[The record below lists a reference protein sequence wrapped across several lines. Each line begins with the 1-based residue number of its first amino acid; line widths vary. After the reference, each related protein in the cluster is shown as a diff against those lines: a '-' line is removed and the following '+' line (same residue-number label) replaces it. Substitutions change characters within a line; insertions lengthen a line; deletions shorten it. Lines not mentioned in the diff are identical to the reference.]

1 MCPPH
6 IRAGGK
12 VPTIACKAANLRRM
26 RFLCAAHII
35 LHLKQKAAV
44 KRIYGGAAKGIKKT
58 PAFQRGRGGVNY
70 RVNAARAAA
79 KSLQS
84 ANLSALDRALAF
96 WAAPFHAFHARNV
109 AGREVQ

>member
-1 MCPPH
+1 MRPAPYT
-6 IRAGGK
+6 RGGK
-12 VPTIACKAANLRRM
+12 APAIACRAANLRRA
-26 RFLCAAHII
+26 RFLFLSCKN
-35 LHLKQKAAV
+35 LHLKRKSPTYRILRGMRKA
-44 KRIYGGAAKGIKKT
+44 

-70 RVNAARAAA
+70 RVKAARAAA

-84 ANLSALDRALAF
+84 AYLSALDKAPAF